1 MNGGIVRWNIID
13 ILRNAHDKMAD
24 GKTVYENIFGVPCD
38 GPVIPFGAKISL
50 QPYLPE
56 TSLGCT
62 ESATRGAGR
71 RWPGDSCS

>member
-1 MNGGIVRWNIID
+1 MRWNIID

-24 GKTVYENIFGVPCD
+24 GKTAYENIFGATCD
-38 GPVIPFGAKISL
+38 ETVIPFGAKISL

-62 ESATRGAGR
+62 ESATRGRGVRGNALSSGQ
-71 RWPGDSCS
+71 WKAT